1 MTAPTAHPLIP
12 VYFEQREALAR
23 FFRARLG
30 ASAEVEDL
38 LQDLY
43 LKVSS
48 LGSEVEVQD
57 ARAYLYRLGS
67 NLMLDRRRSQLRSA
81 ARDGAWR
88 LATHATSASED
99 IADTPSPEA
108 VVAGRERL
116 AALVAALEALPTKT
130 SAIFRMHKFDGL
142 SYAEVASRL
151 GISRSSVEKHMMT
164 ALKVLAAKVPQ

>member
-1 MTAPTAHPLIP
+1 LTAPTAHPLTP

-48 LGSEVEVQD
+48 LGSEVE
-57 ARAYLYRLGS
+57 ALEPRAYLYRLAS
-67 NLMLDRRRSQLRSA
+67 NLMLDRRRSSLRSA

-88 LATHATSASED
+88 LATHSTGQSED
-99 IADTPSPEA
+99 IADAPSPET
-108 VVAGRERL
+108 VVAGRQRL
-116 AALVAALEALPTKT
+116 AALIAALETLPRKT
-130 SAIFRMHKFDGL
+130 STVFRMHKFDGL
-142 SYAEVASRL
+142 SYAEVALRL
-151 GISRSSVEKHMMT
+151 EISRSSVEKHMMT
-164 ALKVLAAKVPQ
+164 ALRVLAAKVPQ